1 MLVYPTTQW
10 PLTPERPISM
20 VKRER
25 FPLIL
30 VKASHYDDDGYVI
43 QWMRCA
49 VPSNSLAVVIIVI
62 ADHILGF

>member
-1 MLVYPTTQW
+1 
-10 PLTPERPISM
+10 M

-30 VKASHYDDDGYVI
+30 VKASHYEDACYVI

-49 VPSNSLAVVIIVI
+49 VPSNSLAVVIVGY
-62 ADHILGF
+62 ILEF